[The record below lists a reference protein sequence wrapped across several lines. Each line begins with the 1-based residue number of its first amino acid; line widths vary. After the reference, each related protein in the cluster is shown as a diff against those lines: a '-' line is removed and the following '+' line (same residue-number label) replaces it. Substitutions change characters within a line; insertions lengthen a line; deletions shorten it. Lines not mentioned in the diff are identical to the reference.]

1 MANQVPISSFM
12 DCALRHSAN
21 SSAHG
26 DMSKMT
32 SAESVGFDLLALGAF
47 VQLALKW
54 PTWPQRKQIGAGLF
68 PFPAGLSGLPQ
79 IGRGGG
85 GFALGLA
92 LALGRGG
99 PLGLLP
105 FSSTLGLAF
114 SAFSTLS
121 SKARL
126 RSRVC
131 RDDNGIESACDSCF
145 CQGASG
151 LGVGGQ
157 DCCKFII
164 VLR

>member
-1 MANQVPISSFM
+1 
-12 DCALRHSAN
+12 
-21 SSAHG
+21 
-26 DMSKMT
+26 MT

-54 PTWPQRKQIGAGLF
+54 PTLPQRKQIGAALF

-105 FSSTLGLAF
+105 FPLPLDF
-114 SAFSTLS
+114 SFPPFPPCLP
-121 SKARL
+121 KR
-126 RSRVC
+126 
-131 RDDNGIESACDSCF
+131 G
-145 CQGASG
+145 
-151 LGVGGQ
+151 
-157 DCCKFII
+157 
-164 VLR
+164 